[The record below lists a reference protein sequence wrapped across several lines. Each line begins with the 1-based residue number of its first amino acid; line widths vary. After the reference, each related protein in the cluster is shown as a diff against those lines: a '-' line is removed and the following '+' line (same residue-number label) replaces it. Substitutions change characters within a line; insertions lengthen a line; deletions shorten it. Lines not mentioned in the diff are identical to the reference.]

1 MTNYQTFK
9 QKKYLPNLTHINSL
23 LSPKNKQPLQ
33 QLLSP
38 ESYTLLTNLITKL
51 KTTIE
56 TQPKKYKHF
65 HSSIFLT
72 NNYAKTQL
80 NLSYHKLQNALDF
93 LQQFNLITISY
104 YYPISNHKTRTIS
117 LQLPNFQD
125 FNILLN
131 KYKKVTSNSNYN
143 FTHFFKPLKKYLNST
158 YTFDY
163 DEVLL

>member
-1 MTNYQTFK
+1 MTNYQKFN
-9 QKKYLPNLTHINSL
+9 QNEYLPNLTHINSL
-23 LSPKNKQPLQ
+23 LSPKNKQHLQ

-38 ESYTLLTNLITKL
+38 ESYTLLIHLIDKL
-51 KTTIE
+51 KTTME

-104 YYPISNHKTRTIS
+104 YYYPISNHKTRTIS
-117 LQLPNFQD
+117 LQLSNFQD

-131 KYKKVTSNSNYN
+131 KYKKVTSNPNYN
-143 FTHFFKPLKKYLNST
+143 FTHFFKPTTK
-158 YTFDY
+158 
-163 DEVLL
+163 